1 MKSTLGMF
9 LLIGAASA
17 HAGLVSVTGAGQ
29 ILPDASAAYT
39 GSAFDDATAIVNA
52 WNEKQNQTLSAD
64 LRVDAFGVPGT
75 YSLSNDADLTIASGT
90 MVDSHHFYFD
100 PAGTKSVGTNANNQV
115 TFGFDQKILGLIYT
129 STSNANS
136 KLKDSDHLILVGS
149 SPGHFS
155 ARGFESGDSVTVID
169 AYTISFNLTASNPGD
184 QVRVVTEAVPEP
196 GTMAALALGA
206 AGILRR
212 RRKA

>member
-1 MKSTLGMF
+1 MF
-9 LLIGAASA
+9 LLVGAASA

-29 ILPDASAAYT
+29 ILPDASAAYAAN
-39 GSAFDDATAIVNA
+39 AFNDTVAIVNA
-52 WNEKQNQTLSAD
+52 WNEKQDQTLSAD

-75 YSLSNDADLTIASGT
+75 YGVSNAANLTIAAGT
-90 MVDSHHFYFD
+90 MVDSHYFYFD
-100 PAGTKSVGTNANNQV
+100 PKSTKSVGTNANNQV

-149 SPGHFS
+149 SPGHFN
-155 ARGFESGDSVTVID
+155 ARGFESGDDFVTVID
-169 AYTISFNLTASNPGD
+169 PYTISFKLTASSPGD
-184 QVRVVTEAVPEP
+184 QIRVVTEAVPEP